1 MIIVDDNPLRLF
13 QFRNVRVFKKFHAD
27 DFCGAKSSVFK
38 QAVEGGMLAVE
49 AEIKWALDKMKA
61 KEGRTF
67 AEAYLPFTS
76 LGQITVQWLMSSQ
89 KWMRNK
95 RGSRRRQPLFGRPL
109 PNSAK

>member
-1 MIIVDDNPLRLF
+1 MITRYASFNSVTCASSRSSMLMTFAAGVQLSSSRPL
-13 QFRNVRVFKKFHAD
+13 
-27 DFCGAKSSVFK
+27 
-38 QAVEGGMLAVE
+38 GGMLAVE

-89 KWMRNK
+89 KWDAEQAWSHVVDNPHLVD
-95 RGSRRRQPLFGRPL
+95 RRF
-109 PNSAK
+109 